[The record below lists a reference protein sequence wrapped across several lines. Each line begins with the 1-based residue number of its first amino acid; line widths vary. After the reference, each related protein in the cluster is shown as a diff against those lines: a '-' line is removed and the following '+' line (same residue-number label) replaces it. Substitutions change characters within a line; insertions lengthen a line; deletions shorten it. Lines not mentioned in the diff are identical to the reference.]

1 MTTGHTHVPLAD
13 PRMAE
18 GLETSVSSDPS
29 CRVGWVKGWM
39 VLCFL
44 SFPQFSVF
52 WILFSL

>member
-1 MTTGHTHVPLAD
+1 MTTGQTHVPLAD